1 MQQNSLSAGLIS
13 LNSGGGGALK
23 DFDPAR
29 DEFGGEFKGFRG
41 SKALFQHLKP
51 LNSPPD
57 SSRAGAKTLKC
68 TPPP

>member
-1 MQQNSLSAGLIS
+1 MHLRILTLLEMNLVV
-13 LNSGGGGALK
+13 
-23 DFDPAR
+23 F
-29 DEFGGEFKGFRG
+29 FMGFRG

-68 TPPP
+68 TPPPLNLS